1 MRNWK
6 VVIAGSALGLGAAF
20 NAHALGLGDIEIHSG
35 LNQPLD
41 AEIQLLA
48 VKPEEVS
55 QIRVTL
61 ADQIAY
67 STSGIERVPLL
78 SQLNFAVEQRG
89 RGEVVIR
96 VTTKDAVKEPFLD
109 FIIEANW
116 ATGRLLREYTLLL
129 DPPVFAGTKAAP
141 AQQAATTEPKTK
153 SISELIAGQE
163 DEAAPKRQTKSISEM
178 LAGESDVA
186 APRRTK
192 NISDMLGAESGAGQ
206 VGPTGRAD
214 TLWSLAEQ
222 ARADDAHSVEQV
234 MMALFRNNPEAFFGD
249 NINNLKA
256 GIVLR
261 TPDQRQIEELS
272 KSQAARQAREHYQR
286 WLAAR
291 RTAAATKIDTVGSES
306 GLAAFADD
314 TSPVAGGAKGGAP
327 TLRLESPEEGAGGV
341 SGGAGEGEEE
351 IAAALAMRET
361 ENKELKD
368 RIDALQE
375 QLGTMER
382 LITLKDDALVEL
394 QRKLGDTGEVVE
406 IPVDAQP
413 VEQPPVAEVV
423 PEVAETPSEA
433 VAQTEPV
440 TAESEEAQ
448 HDESSWMDLLM
459 DTTVLGILVGVLLL
473 VGAVVWMVVRRRQQE
488 EDFDASYPPLQD
500 ELKLPSGDA
509 VQLGEESP
517 SFGAVQTGFAA
528 AGAAQAADDLADMGL
543 ETMDA
548 DETDIDP
555 IAEADVYLA
564 YRRFQ
569 QAEEIIKDALRHHP
583 DRQDLQLKMLEIY
596 YGASNKQGFEAQA
609 EALYALLGG
618 EDNDVWAKV
627 SEMGHE
633 LCPDHPLFNPNAQ
646 AGGHQDFAGDL
657 GDLGHEAATQAY
669 DQGDHAFA
677 ATEENLFDDHAFN
690 DQSFES
696 GTASAAESNPFQ
708 SSASDEHAGE
718 FRDARA
724 DQADS
729 GVINFESG
737 LGKGNQIGKRGDDRA
752 TVDRAEVP
760 AEASHG
766 LDFNFDVSK
775 EMDFSHEEA
784 PVASPDGKAG
794 LGHDE
799 NDFLKGFDSN
809 ELDNFKFEAVNDEDQ
824 GFGQPS
830 PKAKIKASGGNGG
843 EIEEIFTGLEEAEF
857 GEDTDELFSGTDMI
871 GTKLDLARAYI
882 DMDDRE
888 GARGILQEVLE
899 EGDDTQK
906 RQAKDLMAQIG

>member
-6 VVIAGSALGLGAAF
+6 VVTAGFALGLGTAL

-41 AEIQLLA
+41 AEIELLA
-48 VKPEEVS
+48 VKPDEVS

-141 AQQAATTEPKTK
+141 AQQAATTERKTK

-178 LAGESDVA
+178 LAGESEVA

-192 NISDMLGAESGAGQ
+192 NISDMLGEEGGAGQ
-206 VGPTGRAD
+206 VGPTGRTD

-222 ARADDAHSVEQV
+222 ARADDSHSVEQV
-234 MMALFRNNPEAFFGD
+234 MMALYRNNPEAFFGD

-261 TPDQRQIEELS
+261 APDRQQVEDLS
-272 KSQAARQAREHYQR
+272 KSQAARQAREHYKR

-291 RTAAATKIDTVGSES
+291 RTAAATKIDKVGSES

-314 TSPVAGGAKGGAP
+314 TSPVGGGTKGGAP
-327 TLRLESPEEGAGGV
+327 TLRLESPEEGAGGI

-406 IPVDAQP
+406 IPVEAQP
-413 VEQPPVAEVV
+413 VEQPPVADVAPEVV
-423 PEVAETPSEA
+423 EAPPET
-433 VAQTEPV
+433 VAQTDPAA
-440 TAESEEAQ
+440 AESEEAQ
-448 HDESSWMDLLM
+448 HEGSSWMDLLM

-473 VGAVVWMVVRRRQQE
+473 VGAVVWMVMRRRQQE
-488 EDFDASYPPLQD
+488 EEFDASYPPLQD

-509 VQLGEESP
+509 VRLGEESP

-528 AGAAQAADDLADMGL
+528 AGAAHAADDLADMGL

-569 QAEEIIKDALRHHP
+569 QAEEIIKDALRQHP

-618 EDNDVWAKV
+618 EDNDVWSKV

-646 AGGHQDFAGDL
+646 AGGHQDFASDL
-657 GDLGHEAATQAY
+657 GDLGHEAAT
-669 DQGDHAFA
+669 
-677 ATEENLFDDHAFN
+677 EENVFDDHAFN
-690 DQSFES
+690 DQSFAS
-696 GTASAAESNPFQ
+696 DAASAVESSPFE
-708 SSASDEHAGE
+708 SSPLDEHAGE

-724 DQADS
+724 DQGDS

-737 LGKGNQIGKRGDDRA
+737 LGKGNRIGNRGDDRA
-752 TVDRAEVP
+752 TVDRAEVH
-760 AEASHG
+760 AEESHG

-784 PVASPDGKAG
+784 PVSSQDAKAG

-843 EIEEIFTGLEEAEF
+843 GEIEEIFTGLEEAEF
-857 GEDTDELFSGTDMI
+857 GADTDELFSGTDMI